1 MIYFNRGQEVPHNMR
16 QAVTAEKTPFLSA
29 AGSNPECR
37 STISFIPLM
46 EELSRQD
53 SSFLYAWDFLVL
65 TAKQRK
71 RVVTLILSSQF
82 RFFSAGSRAGSVEM
96 LLVQQP
102 FCLFLFLFE

>member
-53 SSFLYAWDFLVL
+53 SSFLVRGIF
-65 TAKQRK
+65 
-71 RVVTLILSSQF
+71 
-82 RFFSAGSRAGSVEM
+82 
-96 LLVQQP
+96 
-102 FCLFLFLFE
+102 